1 MKYFDTW
8 WLDENALPDLL
19 WACLRVYENGAAEVL
34 DCDGNIHEVDSE
46 QDARLWLLEDE
57 YSSLANLIKD
67 GDVEPLVQPPEAAT
81 FEALVERMIRQRHR
95 EKP

>member
-8 WLDENALPDLL
+8 WLDESALPDLL
-19 WACLRVYENGAAEVL
+19 WACLRVYKNGAAEVL
-34 DCDGNIHEVDSE
+34 DLDGNTHEFDSE

-67 GDVEPLVQPPEAAT
+67 GDVEPSVQPPEAAT
-81 FEALVERMIRQRHR
+81 FESLVERMSRRRHR